1 MALFKNKQKQIES
14 QFRNY
19 CQKVSLCLDEFRDTF
34 RQYCQNSDRSE
45 MQENVKKVHK
55 AESRA
60 DDIRREI
67 EVVMYT
73 KALFP
78 ESRGDI
84 LGLLETMD
92 KVPNKAEAAA
102 QMVLSEHIVIP
113 NFLHANLL
121 QLVDVCHR
129 CVLALIESAE
139 KIFEDFTNATV
150 AIGRIDELESEGDFV
165 EANLIE
171 QIFTSDL
178 EGAEKIMLRDMVQQ
192 VAAVSDRA
200 ENAGDRIRIIVAKR
214 KI

>member
-1 MALFKNKQKQIES
+1 MVLFENKQKKVEGQIA
-14 QFRNY
+14 QY
-19 CQKVSLCLDEFRDTF
+19 CDSVINCLDECRNAF
-34 RQYCQNSDRSE
+34 RQYCQSNDRTE
-45 MQENVKKVHK
+45 LAANYEKVHK

-92 KVPNKAEAAA
+92 KVPNEAESAVRMALN
-102 QMVLSEHIVIP
+102 QYVKIP
-113 NFLHANLL
+113 DIIKPGTL

-129 CVLALIESAE
+129 CVNAMVESANKLFSE
-139 KIFEDFTNATV
+139 FTNATV
-150 AIGRIDELESEGDFV
+150 AIGKIDELESEADFI

-171 QIFTSDL
+171 QIFSSDM
-178 EGAEKIMLRDMVQQ
+178 EGWEKLLLRDLVKRI
-192 VAAVSDRA
+192 AGISDRT
-200 ENAGDRIRIIVAKR
+200 ENVGDRIRIIVAKR
-214 KI
+214 RI